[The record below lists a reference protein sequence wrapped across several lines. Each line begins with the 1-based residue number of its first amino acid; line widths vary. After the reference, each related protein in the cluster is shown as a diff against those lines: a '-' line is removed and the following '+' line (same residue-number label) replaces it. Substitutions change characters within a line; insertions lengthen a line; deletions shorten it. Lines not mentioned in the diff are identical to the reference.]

1 MERKIGE
8 IFKCH
13 DTFLQVWEAKESDGC
28 NGCFFEEYRP
38 LCLPYKCTAQE
49 REDGKNVQFKQ
60 ISKTMTTEEAK
71 RRAELYSA
79 LAEGKTIQVQNPN
92 GKWEDLKIEGLD
104 HLYDCN
110 KYRIKPEI
118 KYRPFKSQEECW
130 DEMLKHQPFG
140 WIYNKNDSCY
150 YCIISV
156 DEDKIEL
163 SPEMQPHSETTI
175 KEYYMENSYIDFVTA
190 LEDYEYTFADG
201 TPFGIKEE

>member
-1 MERKIGE
+1 MTREE
-8 IFKCH
+8 I
-13 DTFLQVWEAKESDGC
+13 KE
-28 NGCFFEEYRP
+28 
-38 LCLPYKCTAQE
+38 LLPIMQAW
-49 REDGKNVQFKQ
+49 
-60 ISKTMTTEEAK
+60 
-71 RRAELYSA
+71 
-79 LAEGKTIQVQNPN
+79 AEGKAIQFRKKGTVE
-92 GKWEDLKIEGLD
+92 WVDLYEDDLRVSSAY
-104 HLYDCN
+104 H
-110 KYRIKPEI
+110 YRIKPES

-130 DEMLKHQPFG
+130 EEMLKHQPFG